1 MEGLLVIAWDQQR
14 SRNLKMRDKKGG
26 ALSAAEDTITKGG
39 VLKGIEP
46 EHEMEKKPRNYTSLK
61 PVQVNHL

>member
-14 SRNLKMRDKKGG
+14 SRNLNMRDKKGG
-26 ALSAAEDTITKGG
+26 ALNSAEDPITKGG

-46 EHEMEKKPRNYTSLK
+46 EPEMEKKPRNYTSLK
-61 PVQVNHL
+61 PVQVNH